1 MTEHRQI
8 SSAQSVEPLVGNY
21 FISAYPPFSCWQSS
35 QTEAVEHVLDTP
47 APDQPIGLYVH
58 IPFCGKKCDYCYY
71 LSYVARESGTV
82 EAYLA
87 AVVDELS
94 LYADRFPA
102 LQERRVSFVYFGGGT
117 PSTLTPPQIRSVGL
131 GLRNSLCWPDVE
143 EITFE
148 VAPRSVRRKKLKA
161 LQEIGVNRIS
171 MGVQS
176 FDDRLLQLN
185 GRYHFSTDVTRA
197 YDLIQEFDFDWVN
210 LDLMVGLLGETW
222 KIWKA
227 SIQRVIDL
235 DPDSVTIYQTEIP
248 PNTKLYRDLK
258 EGNLAAT
265 PVPWELKRERL
276 DYAFNE
282 LEQGGYTVASGYSAV
297 KDPSRHRFRY
307 QQYLWRGGDMLGLGV
322 GSFSYLGG
330 VHFQNTGKL
339 DDYQELIQSGKVP
352 IRRALQ
358 LTNRERLVREFI
370 LQLKCG
376 EIQANSFQAK
386 FGVDVLRE
394 FSQPIAE
401 LETEGWLTVSKA
413 GIRLTRPGLLK
424 VDRLLPRFYQQE
436 YRRVK
441 YW

>member
-1 MTEHRQI
+1 M
-8 SSAQSVEPLVGNY
+8 
-21 FISAYPPFSCWQSS
+21 
-35 QTEAVEHVLDTP
+35 
-47 APDQPIGLYVH
+47 
-58 IPFCGKKCDYCYY
+58 
-71 LSYVARESGTV
+71 

-94 LYADRFPA
+94 LYADRFGA
-102 LQERRVSFVYFGGGT
+102 LQERHVSFAYFGGGT
-117 PSTLTPPQIRSVGL
+117 PSILTAPQIRLLGG
-131 GLRNSLCWPDVE
+131 GLRKALSWVGVE

-148 VAPRSVRRKKLKA
+148 VAPRSVAREKLKA
-161 LQEIGVNRIS
+161 LREIGVNRVS

-176 FDDRLLQLN
+176 FDDRLLRLN
-185 GRYHFSTDVTRA
+185 GRYHLSADVFRA
-197 YDLIQEFDFDWVN
+197 YDLIQAFGFDWVN

-222 KIWKA
+222 RLWEA
-227 SIQRVIDL
+227 SVRRVIDL

-258 EGNLAAT
+258 EGALAAV

-276 DYAFNE
+276 GYAFTE
-282 LEQGGYTVASGYSAV
+282 LERAGYTIVNGYSAV

-307 QQYLWRGGDMLGLGV
+307 QQYLWRGGDMLGLGAA
-322 GSFSYLGG
+322 SFSYVGG
-330 VHFQNTGKL
+330 VHFQNTGDL
-339 DDYQELIQSGKVP
+339 GDYQKRIQARDLP
-352 IRRALQ
+352 IHRAIQ

-413 GIRLTRPGLLK
+413 AIRLTRPGLLK